1 MLIPKKI
8 FYCKNGQFYIPA
20 AFGGGDI
27 KHFLTIIS
35 LGIKTEKK
43 SQNSPEIFQAFLLT

>member
-20 AFGGGDI
+20 AFGGGDN
-27 KHFLTIIS
+27 K
-35 LGIKTEKK
+35 
-43 SQNSPEIFQAFLLT
+43 AFFNNNKFRNKD